1 MRISSDYKLNA
12 KKVEYDA
19 EFSLC
24 LIVNVIVIMNL
35 VYKYFHHL

>member
-12 KKVEYDA
+12 KKVYDA